1 MSADE
6 LASAVEHLNC
16 ALSCEVPSS
25 RWTELEVVDSSGEA
39 IFLIERS
46 DVHERSIAPDELLE
60 FDEEVSECEPAS
72 AADWLRSYLPTV
84 RTIYAFQIL
93 DPIYSGNG
101 WEVLGAVKNTIWA
114 AAGGVIQA
122 DGEGFS
128 NEDGYHILWQFPDDV
143 TGDWWMAVLK
153 DGEWEAFQMDLGN
166 PAHRAAFK
174 AGRIPNGVRL
184 A

>member
-1 MSADE
+1 
-6 LASAVEHLNC
+6 
-16 ALSCEVPSS
+16 
-25 RWTELEVVDSSGEA
+25 
-39 IFLIERS
+39 
-46 DVHERSIAPDELLE
+46 
-60 FDEEVSECEPAS
+60 
-72 AADWLRSYLPTV
+72 
-84 RTIYAFQIL
+84 L